1 MITIALDISEDYLI
15 NTKFRDIVEEE
26 LFEWRKSRLK
36 SFKILKKQ
44 MIPPKE
50 KTWKKLNDTLVI
62 SVDEGKE
69 LYDDDIIDVENVS
82 DEVYDVFDNID
93 FGMEINATEIIEVAR
108 LDLVEKTEDITP
120 IDGFRDSVL
129 VCKIQDCY

>member
-26 LFEWRKSRLK
+26 LFEWRKSKLK

-69 LYDDDIIDVENVS
+69 LYDDEIIDVENVS

-93 FGMEINATEIIEVAR
+93 IGMEINATEAIEVVR
-108 LDLVEKTEDITP
+108 SDLVEKTEDITP
-120 IDGFRDSVL
+120 IDVFRDSVL
-129 VCKIQDCY
+129 VRKIQDCY

>member
-1 MITIALDISEDYLI
+1 MISIALDVSEDYLI

-50 KTWKKLNDTLVI
+50 KIWKKLNDTLVI

-82 DEVYDVFDNID
+82 DELYDVFDNID
-93 FGMEINATEIIEVAR
+93 IGMEINATEDIEVAR
-108 LDLVEKTEDITP
+108 ADLVEKTEDITP

-129 VCKIQDCY
+129 VRKIQDCY

>member
-1 MITIALDISEDYLI
+1 MISIALDVSEDYLI

-44 MIPPKE
+44 MIPAKE
-50 KTWKKLNDTLVI
+50 KIWKKLNDTLVI

-82 DEVYDVFDNID
+82 DELYDVFDNID
-93 FGMEINATEIIEVAR
+93 IGMEINATEAIEVAR
-108 LDLVEKTEDITP
+108 ADLVEKTEDITP

-129 VCKIQDCY
+129 VRKIQDCY

>member
-69 LYDDDIIDVENVS
+69 LYDDEIIDVENVS

>member
-1 MITIALDISEDYLI
+1 MISIALDGSEHYLI

-44 MIPPKE
+44 MIPPQE

-62 SVDEGKE
+62 SVDEGKG
-69 LYDDDIIDVENVS
+69 LYDDDIIDVEMFQMK
-82 DEVYDVFDNID
+82 YMMFLITL
-93 FGMEINATEIIEVAR
+93 I
-108 LDLVEKTEDITP
+108 LVWKLMLLKLLKLHVRI
-120 IDGFRDSVL
+120 
-129 VCKIQDCY
+129 

>member
-1 MITIALDISEDYLI
+1 MISIALDGSEHYLI

-50 KTWKKLNDTLVI
+50 KT
-62 SVDEGKE
+62 
-69 LYDDDIIDVENVS
+69 
-82 DEVYDVFDNID
+82 
-93 FGMEINATEIIEVAR
+93 
-108 LDLVEKTEDITP
+108 
-120 IDGFRDSVL
+120 
-129 VCKIQDCY
+129 

>member
-1 MITIALDISEDYLI
+1 MISIALDVSEDYLI

-62 SVDEGKE
+62 SVDEGKG
-69 LYDDDIIDVENVS
+69 LYDDDIIDVEMFQMK
-82 DEVYDVFDNID
+82 YMMFLITL
-93 FGMEINATEIIEVAR
+93 I
-108 LDLVEKTEDITP
+108 LVWKLMLLKLLKLHVQI
-120 IDGFRDSVL
+120 
-129 VCKIQDCY
+129 

>member
-1 MITIALDISEDYLI
+1 
-15 NTKFRDIVEEE
+15 
-26 LFEWRKSRLK
+26 
-36 SFKILKKQ
+36 

-62 SVDEGKE
+62 SVDDGKE

>member
-1 MITIALDISEDYLI
+1 MISIALDVSEDYLI

-50 KTWKKLNDTLVI
+50 KICKKLNDTLVI

-82 DEVYDVFDNID
+82 DELYDVFDNID
-93 FGMEINATEIIEVAR
+93 IGMEINATEAIKVAR
-108 LDLVEKTEDITP
+108 ADLAEKNRRHYTNRR
-120 IDGFRDSVL
+120 F
-129 VCKIQDCY
+129 

>member
-1 MITIALDISEDYLI
+1 MISIALDVSEDYLI

-93 FGMEINATEIIEVAR
+93 IGMEINATEAIEVVR
-108 LDLVEKTEDITP
+108 SDLVEKTEDITP
-120 IDGFRDSVL
+120 IDVFRDSVL
-129 VCKIQDCY
+129 VRKIQDCY